1 MARVSTAH
9 VWKVKTRGIQ
19 LVAIDRCQLNHTVAL
34 KLCPP
39 QGPLCRS
46 FISKP
51 PVTCIR
57 LKHKQKNYSKSLR
70 LKKENAAEFDVVL
83 FL

>member
-57 LKHKQKNYSKSLR
+57 LKHK
-70 LKKENAAEFDVVL
+70 LKKLLQELKIEKRKCSRV
-83 FL
+83 